1 VRYLKSPFSFLA
13 ASLSLL
19 LVCAAAAG
27 ASAPQ
32 DVVGVFNQSLISL
45 LGSEKSFE
53 DRSGTIEPAVR
64 KTFDLEFMASKV
76 LGRGWKD
83 LSPDQQRQWT
93 EAFTRMT
100 VSNYAGRFVGEPGPS
115 FETLGEEEGARGT
128 RMVLT
133 KLVQPSDDDVELNYR
148 LRETDAGW
156 RVIDCYMNGTVS
168 EVALRRSEYGAVLR
182 RDGFDALLA
191 AINTKSD
198 ELASSPAP

>member
-1 VRYLKSPFSFLA
+1 MRCIRRRSTFLA
-13 ASLSLL
+13 IALL
-19 LVCAAAAG
+19 IAFSSVARAAT
-27 ASAPQ
+27 PR
-32 DVVGVFNQSLISL
+32 DVVGDFNQTLISL
-45 LGSEKSFE
+45 LGPEKSFE

-83 LSPDQQRQWT
+83 LSPEQQQQWT

-100 VSNYAGRFVGEPGPS
+100 VSNYAGRFVGESGPS
-115 FETLGEEEGARGT
+115 FETVGEEEGTRGT
-128 RMVLT
+128 RMVRT
-133 KLVQPSDDDVELNYR
+133 KLLKPSDDDVELNYR
-148 LRETDAGW
+148 LRETDEGW

-191 AINTKSD
+191 AINTKSA
-198 ELASSPAP
+198 ELASAPAP

>member
-1 VRYLKSPFSFLA
+1 
-13 ASLSLL
+13 
-19 LVCAAAAG
+19 
-27 ASAPQ
+27 
-32 DVVGVFNQSLISL
+32 
-45 LGSEKSFE
+45 
-53 DRSGTIEPAVR
+53 
-64 KTFDLEFMASKV
+64 
-76 LGRGWKD
+76 
-83 LSPDQQRQWT
+83 
-93 EAFTRMT
+93 
-100 VSNYAGRFVGEPGPS
+100 
-115 FETLGEEEGARGT
+115 
-128 RMVLT
+128 MVLT

>member
-1 VRYLKSPFSFLA
+1 MRFIRSRLSFLVA
-13 ASLSLL
+13 ALL
-19 LVCAAAAG
+19 LLWAPPAQ
-27 ASAPQ
+27 ASNPQ
-32 DVVGVFNQSLISL
+32 DVVGDFNQSLISL
-45 LGSEKSFE
+45 LGPEKSFE

-83 LSPDQQRQWT
+83 LNSDQQRQWT

-128 RMVLT
+128 RMVRT
-133 KLVQPSDDDVELNYR
+133 KLVQPSDEDVELNYR
-148 LRETDAGW
+148 LRETDEGW

-168 EVALRRSEYGAVLR
+168 EVALRRSEYGSVLR

-191 AINTKSD
+191 AINTKSAQ
-198 ELASSPAP
+198 LATNPTP